1 MGFNS
6 GFKGLIHGY
15 GTYKKS
21 HTPFASYPLNYQV
34 EREGGDWV
42 TILC

>member
-15 GTYKKS
+15 SHMSWEFLTLTAQTLFSNCSFWHVYRKK
-21 HTPFASYPLNYQV
+21 N
-34 EREGGDWV
+34 
-42 TILC
+42 